1 MFFYLLPPS
10 PVCSKYRA
18 VAAKGRNGVFCFH
31 DDQEKPIY
39 SYIQV
44 PDRSTNLITDVRE
57 KVKISDLANSG
68 CYCFADGRQL
78 SQFCSSVID
87 KALVRVRTAYC
98 FIELGVTI
106 LDEYHESRHPSVAL
120 NKTQRVQL

>member
-1 MFFYLLPPS
+1 
-10 PVCSKYRA
+10 
-18 VAAKGRNGVFCFH
+18 VFCFQ
-31 DDQEKPIY
+31 DDQDKPIY

-44 PDRSTNLITDVRE
+44 PDRTTNLITDVRE

-87 KALVRVRTAYC
+87 KALVSSQYLSFFSSLVVGAYTR
-98 FIELGVTI
+98 FIV
-106 LDEYHESRHPSVAL
+106 SF
-120 NKTQRVQL
+120 